1 LIESSRAEITDR
13 IRPLRAGTLVMLPNV
28 VVGGGIVGLA
38 VAKALQ
44 ELDPGRSTVLVE
56 KEQGVARHQTGHN
69 SGVIHSGLYYT
80 PGSLKARLV
89 MQGARDL
96 LAYCTEHG
104 IAFDV
109 AGKLV
114 VATQSQDIVK
124 LEGLLARGHQNG
136 VPVRRAGLDEVA
148 EREPALRVLGALIV
162 ESTGRVDYRT
172 VAAALAHEVLARGG
186 TIRYGEAV
194 QSVTTVSGEVRV
206 STAKDVIVAHRVAV
220 CAGLHSDRL
229 ARASGIDPGVRILP
243 FRGEYSELVPER
255 AGLVQGLVY
264 PVPDPDLP
272 FLGVH
277 LTRGLDGV
285 VHVGPNAVP
294 ALAREGYSWRVF
306 SARDLAETLGYRGS
320 WHLALR
326 YARVGA
332 QEVSRSLSG
341 RSLLKAARQMLPELK
356 GEDLRPSMSGVR
368 AQAVTKDGGLVDDF
382 LFRRAGDVLHV
393 LNAPSPAATAC
404 LPIGAH
410 IAREL
415 LTPEGPG

>member
-1 LIESSRAEITDR
+1 
-13 IRPLRAGTLVMLPNV
+13 MLPNV

-56 KEQGVARHQTGHN
+56 KEPAVALHQSGHN

-89 MQGARDL
+89 LQGSQELRD
-96 LAYCTEHG
+96 YCTEHG
-104 IAFDV
+104 IPFDV
-109 AGKLV
+109 SGKLV
-114 VATQSQDIVK
+114 VATRQDDLIK
-124 LEGLLARGHQNG
+124 LDNLLARGRQNA
-136 VPVRRAGLDEVA
+136 VPVRPASLDEVS
-148 EREPALRVLGALIV
+148 EREPALRVLGALVV

-172 VAAALAHEVLARGG
+172 VAAVLADEVLSRGG
-186 TIRYGEAV
+186 TIRCGEPV
-194 QSVTTVSGEVRV
+194 LSVTTTAGEVRV
-206 STAKDVIVAHRVAV
+206 HTDKDVIVAHRVAV

-243 FRGEYSELVPER
+243 FRGEYSELVPAR
-255 AGLVQGLVY
+255 ADLVRGLVY
-264 PVPDPDLP
+264 PVPDPELP

-294 ALAREGYSWRVF
+294 ALAREGYSWRAF
-306 SARDLAETLGYRGS
+306 SAQDMAETLTYGGT
-320 WHLALR
+320 WHLAR
-326 YARVGA
+326 KYGRVGA
-332 QEVSRSLSG
+332 HEVSRSLFG
-341 RSLLKAARQMLPELK
+341 RSMLREAREMLPDLTAA
-356 GEDLRPSMSGVR
+356 DLRPSMSGVR
-368 AQAVTKDGGLVDDF
+368 AQAVAQDGHLVDDF
-382 LFRRAGDVLHV
+382 LFRRAGAVLHV

-410 IAREL
+410 IAQKL
-415 LTPEGPG
+415 LTPAATG